1 MNSFYRATEKQ
12 SEDIVL
18 PGSQV
23 KRVLITGANSY
34 IGTSI
39 ESYLLQ
45 WPDQYHIDTI
55 DMIDE
60 SWRQK
65 SFAGYDSVYHV
76 AGIVHRDT
84 SAIGG
89 VNRRHYYAVNTDL
102 AIEVA
107 MKAKADGV
115 SQFIFMS
122 SMAVYGSEAKIG
134 ETRIITRDTRLD
146 PVSSYGDSKMQAE
159 KGIEPLEDDA
169 FHVCILRPPMV
180 YGPGCK
186 GNYPILAKA
195 ARKLPFF
202 PDIKNQRSMLFVGN
216 LARYVKKV
224 IDHRQSGV
232 FFPQNSEYVCVSD
245 MVRQIAKTHG
255 KTIRLTKMFNP
266 ILRLLSKVIGLV
278 NKVFGSLMYEQEG
291 ERIEGEVPF
300 EESIVLTERDTT
312 T

>member
-65 SFAGYDSVYHV
+65 SFAGYDSVFHV
-76 AGIVHRDT
+76 AGIAHQDT
-84 SAIGG
+84 SAISGK
-89 VNRRHYYAVNTDL
+89 RRRQYYAVNTDL
-102 AIEVA
+102 AVETA
-107 MKAKADGV
+107 EKAKSDGAG
-115 SQFIFMS
+115 QFIFMS
-122 SMAVYGSEAKIG
+122 SIAVYGIFAKMG
-134 ETRIITRDTRLD
+134 KTSIITRETV
-146 PVSSYGDSKMQAE
+146 PNPSGAYADSKLKAE

-180 YGPGCK
+180 YGPGSK
-186 GNYPILAKA
+186 GNYLILAKA

-216 LARYVKKV
+216 LARYVKKA
-224 IDHRQSGV
+224 IDYRLSGV
-232 FFPQNSEYVCVSD
+232 CFPQNSEYVCVSE
-245 MVRQIAKTHG
+245 MVKQISEAHG
-255 KTIRLTKMFNP
+255 RKIRLTKVFNP
-266 ILRLLSKVIGLV
+266 ILRLFSKVVGLI
-278 NKVFGSLMYEQEG
+278 NKVFGGLVYEKTG

-300 EESIVLTERDTT
+300 EESIVLTERGTT